1 MVLLQCFT
9 LKAEQN
15 ITESSKIANKMA
27 KVPVFSKM
35 DPNSMKANGEMA
47 NKKVKALS
55 SLRME
60 TSSTKVNSKK
70 TK

>member
-1 MVLLQCFT
+1 MLQQCSI

-27 KVPVFSKM
+27 RVPVSSKM
-35 DPNSMKANGEMA
+35 DPNSMKANGNKA
-47 NKKVKALS
+47 NKKVKELC

-60 TSSTKVNSKK
+60 IFNTKVNSEK